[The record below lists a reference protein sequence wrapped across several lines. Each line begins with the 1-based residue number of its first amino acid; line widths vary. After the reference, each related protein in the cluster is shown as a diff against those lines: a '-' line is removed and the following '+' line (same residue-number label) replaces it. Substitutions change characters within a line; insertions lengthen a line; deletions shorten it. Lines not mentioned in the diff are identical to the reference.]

1 MAPIVVLGMHKS
13 GTTLVSLMLHRS
25 GIAMVDRE
33 EAGGYDEG
41 NHFERMSTNALN
53 KRLLDRA
60 GGNSLR
66 TFRPLDPTGVPF
78 QLRED
83 AANLVTELESRG
95 VAWGFKDPRTCLTYG
110 FWKQV
115 LPAHKLICVY
125 RAPSEV
131 HAHYTGKRSPDVTRG
146 IRTLRAWYEYNLGML
161 NAYRQGAPGTRL
173 LIDYGKLM
181 QDEYQLERLSSFVGR
196 DVKDE
201 RVAGLRRAVRGT
213 DQRLGAEAALLK
225 LVTRRDVFSL
235 AREISAIGD

>member
-1 MAPIVVLGMHKS
+1 MHKS

-66 TFRPLDPTGVPF
+66 TFRPLDPTGVPA

-110 FWKQV
+110 FWRQV
-115 LPAHKLICVY
+115 LPAHKVICVY

-161 NAYRQGAPGTRL
+161 NAFRQGRPEDRH
-173 LIDYGKLM
+173 LIDYGRLM
-181 QDEYQLERLSSFVGR
+181 EDPGELERLSVFLGCDIR
-196 DVKDE
+196 DE
-201 RVAGLRRAVRGT
+201 RVASLKRARPEIGIRVRM
-213 DQRLGAEAALLK
+213 EAGMLK
-225 LVTRRDVFSL
+225 LATGRDVFAL
-235 AREISAIGD
+235 DREISPLGH